1 MNVIITG
8 GSKGL
13 GKAIAEKFA
22 ATGNDLFLCARNESE
37 LKETQSQLQ
46 SVFPL
51 INVQIKKTDLSIT
64 EELNEFADWC
74 LSFGNA
80 GILINN
86 AGSFLQGNVF
96 DEPQGFMEEMMQVNF
111 FSAYHLTRKL
121 LPSMIVAGN
130 GHIFNMCSV
139 ASLKAYKGGGSY
151 SVSKFALL
159 GFTHN
164 LREELKTKNIKVTAV
179 IPGAAYTD
187 SWKQSGLDKNR
198 FMQDKDIAE
207 MVFTASRLSPSA
219 CVEEIVMRP
228 QLGDLY

>member
-8 GSKGL
+8 GSKGF
-13 GKAIAEKFA
+13 GKAMAEKFA
-22 ATGNDLFLCARNESE
+22 AAGNDLFLCARNENL
-37 LKETQSQLQ
+37 LKETQLHLQ
-46 SVFPL
+46 SLFPG
-51 INVQIKKTDLSIT
+51 INIQIKKTDLSISG
-64 EELNEFADWC
+64 ELTEFADWC
-74 LSFGNA
+74 LSFGQP

-96 DEPQGFMEEMMQVNF
+96 DEPEGYMEEMMQVNF

-121 LPSMIVAGN
+121 LPAMIAAGS
-130 GHIFNMCSV
+130 GHIFNICSV

-187 SWKQSGLDKNR
+187 SWKQSGLDEKR

-207 MVFTASRLSPSA
+207 MVFAASRLSPSA

-228 QLGDLY
+228 QLGDI

>member
-13 GKAIAEKFA
+13 GKAMAEKFA
-22 ATGNDLFLCARNESE
+22 AAGKDLFLCARNENL
-37 LKETQSQLQ
+37 LKETQLHLQ
-46 SVFPL
+46 SLFPG
-51 INVQIKKTDLSIT
+51 INIQIKKTDLSISG
-64 EELNEFADWC
+64 ELTEFADWC
-74 LSFGNA
+74 LSFGHP

-96 DEPQGFMEEMMQVNF
+96 DEPEGYMEEMMQVNF

-121 LPSMIVAGN
+121 LPAMIAAGS
-130 GHIFNMCSV
+130 GHIFNICSV

-187 SWKQSGLDKNR
+187 SWKQSGLDEKR

-207 MVFTASRLSPSA
+207 MVFAASRLSPSA

-228 QLGDLY
+228 QLGDI

>member
-13 GKAIAEKFA
+13 GKAMAEKFA
-22 ATGNDLFLCARNESE
+22 AAGKDLFLCARNENL
-37 LKETQSQLQ
+37 LKETQLHLQ
-46 SVFPL
+46 SLFPG
-51 INVQIKKTDLSIT
+51 INIQIKKTDLSISG
-64 EELNEFADWC
+64 ELTEFADWC
-74 LSFGNA
+74 LSFGHP

-96 DEPQGFMEEMMQVNF
+96 DEPEGYMEEMMQVNF

-121 LPSMIVAGN
+121 LPAMIAAGS
-130 GHIFNMCSV
+130 GHIFNICSV

-187 SWKQSGLDKNR
+187 SWKQSGLDEKR

-207 MVFTASRLSPSA
+207 MVFAASRLSPSA
-219 CVEEIVMRP
+219 CVEEILMRP
-228 QLGDLY
+228 QLGDI

>member
-1 MNVIITG
+1 
-8 GSKGL
+8 
-13 GKAIAEKFA
+13 
-22 ATGNDLFLCARNESE
+22 
-37 LKETQSQLQ
+37 
-46 SVFPL
+46 
-51 INVQIKKTDLSIT
+51 
-64 EELNEFADWC
+64 
-74 LSFGNA
+74 
-80 GILINN
+80 
-86 AGSFLQGNVF
+86 
-96 DEPQGFMEEMMQVNF
+96 MEEMMQVNF

-121 LPSMIVAGN
+121 LPAMIAAGS
-130 GHIFNMCSV
+130 GHIFNICSV

-187 SWKQSGLDKNR
+187 SWKQSGLDEKR

-207 MVFTASRLSPSA
+207 MVFAASRLSPSA

-228 QLGDLY
+228 QLGDI

>member
-13 GKAIAEKFA
+13 GKAMAEKFA
-22 ATGNDLFLCARNESE
+22 AAGNDLFLCARNENL
-37 LKETQSQLQ
+37 LKETQLHLQ
-46 SVFPL
+46 SLFPG
-51 INVQIKKTDLSIT
+51 INIQIKKTDLSISG
-64 EELNEFADWC
+64 ELTEFADWC
-74 LSFGNA
+74 LSFGHP

-86 AGSFLQGNVF
+86 TGSFLQGNVF
-96 DEPQGFMEEMMQVNF
+96 DEPEGYMEEMMQVNF

-121 LPSMIVAGN
+121 LPAMIAAGS
-130 GHIFNMCSV
+130 GHIFNICSV

-187 SWKQSGLDKNR
+187 SWKQSGLDEKR

-207 MVFTASRLSPSA
+207 MVFAASRLSPSA

-228 QLGDLY
+228 QLGDI